1 MAILQLAALTLT
13 AIGFGF
19 AVAGIVKYSD
29 FLTRLHKVSPREVE
43 GLALD
48 TNPDWSTKNWR
59 IGVYF
64 WRKEYLAE
72 DTALNSL
79 GDSVRRLNIFA
90 VLLLVAAA
98 ILMLFGGVGG

>member
-1 MAILQLAALTLT
+1 MDIFKFAALTLT

-29 FLTRLHKVSPREVE
+29 FLTRLHRSSPGRVE

-48 TNPDWSTKNWR
+48 TTENWSTKNWR

-64 WRKEYLAE
+64 WRKQYLGE
-72 DTALNSL
+72 DAALNTL
-79 GDSVRRLNIFA
+79 GDSVRRANVVA
-90 VLLLVAAA
+90 VALLVAAA
-98 ILMLFGGVGG
+98 ILMLFGGVGA